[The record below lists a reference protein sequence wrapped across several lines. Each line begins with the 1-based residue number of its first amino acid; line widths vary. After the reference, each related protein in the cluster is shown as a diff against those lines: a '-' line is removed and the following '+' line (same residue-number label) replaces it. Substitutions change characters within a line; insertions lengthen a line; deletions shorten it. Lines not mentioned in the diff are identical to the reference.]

1 MHTRTGIVGGGTRF
15 AKMAGGKSSYV
26 TPGFIAAMAVLGAS
40 GVVIVALA
48 AVFVSWC
55 FVKYYRY
62 LRQPSSTMVQL
73 RNRMRDVERLPTM
86 ESGSNQYQVGRSGI
100 VHRGAIGVPQGFI
113 HSLPLLRYS
122 KSGAHLASTD
132 LKGHMSECPVCL
144 TEYKEAERI
153 RLLPNCKHIFHPT
166 CINTWLESHTTCP
179 LCRTDVQAPKH
190 SRSQSSLERI
200 LSLIRR
206 SGANQVVD
214 SSARDRY
221 SGRQRVTVVTPPP
234 QLNTTNA
241 TGPPVT
247 INPRSSRPISRELLE
262 LPVSDPSIRSNSTVE
277 AGMIFSSVWGSYVDV
292 RTAGP
297 STSSSSGFTQVSV
310 TITGSEESCC
320 SAKDFVSISLDSDHP
335 ER

>member
-1 MHTRTGIVGGGTRF
+1 MREADGIR
-15 AKMAGGKSSYV
+15 S
-26 TPGFIAAMAVLGAS
+26 
-40 GVVIVALA
+40 
-48 AVFVSWC
+48 
-55 FVKYYRY
+55 
-62 LRQPSSTMVQL
+62 
-73 RNRMRDVERLPTM
+73 M
-86 ESGSNQYQVGRSGI
+86 ESGMNHYQVGRGGI
-100 VHRGAIGVPQGFI
+100 VHRGAIGVPPGFI

-122 KSGAHLASTD
+122 KSGAHLVSTD

-206 SGANQVVD
+206 TGANQVVD

-234 QLNTTNA
+234 QQSTSNGI
-241 TGPPVT
+241 GPPVT
-247 INPRSSRPISRELLE
+247 INPRSSRPISRELQE
-262 LPVSDPSIRSNSTVE
+262 LSESDAPAPPIPSNSTVE

-292 RTAGP
+292 RSAGP
-297 STSSSSGFTQVSV
+297 SSSSSSGFTQVSV
-310 TITGSEESCC
+310 TIAGSEEGCS
-320 SAKDFVSISLDSDHP
+320 SAKDFVAISLDSDHP